1 EKDDTDFL
9 DRIDQ
14 GSTVYALIF
23 ECCQDAA
30 TTERLL
36 KERDL
41 HHLKQSGFRVLS
53 TGETRRVML
62 ARALATQPDLVLLD
76 NPFV

>member
-1 EKDDTDFL
+1 ELEKDDNDFL

-14 GSTVYALIF
+14 CSNVYALIF
-23 ECCQDAA
+23 ECFQDAA

-36 KERDL
+36 EELDL
-41 HHLKQSGFRVLS
+41 HHLKQRGFRVLS

-62 ARALATQPDLVLLD
+62 ARALATPPDLVLLD
-76 NPFV
+76 NP